1 MSSTAYFAEFKPD
14 PHLRRLVAASGVLL
28 GIAGVLVILLLPTD
42 LWMRLAAC
50 VIWVVTSA
58 REHRQL
64 QRGWADCRAL
74 RFTANGELT
83 VLGADQTWR
92 AARQETGSVLL
103 RKLGWIR
110 LRDHRGVVF
119 GELLSGDDRASPDWR
134 RLQVIWRH
142 VGA

>member
-50 VIWVVTSA
+50 VIWVLTSA

>member
-1 MSSTAYFAEFKPD
+1 VSSTAYFAEFKPD

-50 VIWVVTSA
+50 VIWVVTSV

-92 AARQETGSVLL
+92 AARRETGSVLL

>member
-50 VIWVVTSA
+50 VIWVLTSA

-92 AARQETGSVLL
+92 AARRETGSVLL

>member
-1 MSSTAYFAEFKPD
+1 MSSTGYFAEFKPD

-28 GIAGVLVILLLPTD
+28 GIAGILVILLLPTD

-50 VIWVVTSA
+50 VVWVVTSA

-92 AARQETGSVLL
+92 AARRETGSVLL
-103 RKLGWIR
+103 RKFGWIR

-119 GELLSGDDRASPDWR
+119 GELLSGDARASPDWR

>member
-50 VIWVVTSA
+50 VIWVVTSV

-74 RFTANGELT
+74 RFTANGELM

>member
-50 VIWVVTSA
+50 VIWVLTSA

-74 RFTANGELT
+74 RFTANGELM

>member
-50 VIWVVTSA
+50 VVWVVTSA

-74 RFTANGELT
+74 RFTANGELM

>member
-1 MSSTAYFAEFKPD
+1 MSSTAYSAAFKPD
-14 PHLRRLVAASGVLL
+14 PRLRRLVAASGLLL

-50 VIWVVTSA
+50 IVWVATSA

-74 RFTANGELT
+74 RFTANGDLT

-92 AARQETGSVLL
+92 TAHRETGSVLL
-103 RKLGWIR
+103 RKFGWIR

-119 GELLSGDDRASPDWR
+119 GELLSGDDRVSPDWR

>member
-74 RFTANGELT
+74 RFTANGELM

>member
-1 MSSTAYFAEFKPD
+1 MSSTAYSAELKPD
-14 PHLRRLVAASGVLL
+14 PRLRRLVAGSGLLL
-28 GIAGVLVILLLPTD
+28 GVAGILVILQLPTD

-50 VIWVVTSA
+50 IVWAGTSA

-74 RFTANGELT
+74 RFTANGELR
-83 VLGADQTWR
+83 VLGTDRIWR
-92 AARQETGSVLL
+92 AARRESGSVLL
-103 RKLGWIR
+103 RKFGWIR
-110 LRDHRGVVF
+110 LRDHRGLVF
-119 GELLSGDDRASPDWR
+119 GELLSGDDRESPDWR